1 MAETNPERQA
11 TPGAFCMILADSNL
25 IIYAASGKHLD
36 LIEWFAQN
44 QPVAS
49 AVSLVE
55 VLGYYKLTAKEKAAL
70 ENLFAELTV
79 LYPTT
84 EIFEIAVE
92 LRQQRAVS
100 VSDALIAATAL
111 HHNLTLATHNTK
123 DFEWIK
129 SLSLV
134 DPFS

>member
-1 MAETNPERQA
+1 MRHDPCRQQ
-11 TPGAFCMILADSNL
+11 P
-25 IIYAASGKHLD
+25 YHLCGIRNYPD
-36 LIEWFAQN
+36 LLDWFAEN

-55 VLGYYKLTAKEKAAL
+55 VLGYYKLTPKEKTAL
-70 ENLFAELTV
+70 ENLFAELTI
-79 LYPTT
+79 LYPNA
-84 EIFEIAVE
+84 EIFQIATD
-92 LRQQRAVS
+92 LRQERSVS
-100 VSDALIAATAL
+100 VSDVLIAATAL

-134 DPFS
+134 DPLD

>member
-1 MAETNPERQA
+1 
-11 TPGAFCMILADSNL
+11 MILADSNL
-25 IIYAASGKHLD
+25 IIYAASGNYPDLLD
-36 LIEWFAQN
+36 WFAEN

-55 VLGYYKLTAKEKAAL
+55 ALGYYKLTAKEKTAL

-84 EIFEIAVE
+84 EIFQIAVD
-92 LRQQRAVS
+92 LRQQRSVS

-111 HHNLTLATHNTK
+111 HHNLTLATHNIK

-134 DPFS
+134 DPLDE